1 MSDINDNL
9 PSIEDYRDNQDELP
23 SISDFITEEG
33 LPSVEE
39 FVEKKEEGLRN
50 QSYNR
55 DGLEKQPVGNL
66 T

>member
-39 FVEKKEEGLRN
+39 FVEKKDANGI
-50 QSYNR
+50 
-55 DGLEKQPVGNL
+55 
-66 T
+66 